1 MELSLISLE
10 QVAIMFVM
18 IMLGFILVKTKL
30 VNPDSKKSLSNI
42 LVYIVVPC
50 MIVNSFIA
58 TYDDSI
64 LENLLWSFLVS
75 FILLVL
81 GIILSFII
89 CIKYK
94 TNDKPILL
102 FALMFSNASYM
113 GIPLIQALFG
123 DIGVIYASGF
133 LTLFNILLWIV
144 GYMVVSKTFNIK
156 STLISILKTPIIYS
170 LIIGLLI
177 FIFQIPIPNIIK
189 TPLNLLGNMNT
200 PLSMIVTGMII
211 GSSNVLT
218 VMKNKYVWLTVAFR
232 LLLIPLICLGVTYL
246 LSLLPISK
254 EVLKIAFILMATP
267 SAAITSIFA
276 IKFNYNED
284 IAAGVVIISTILSII
299 TLPLFTLAIDSLI

>member
-1 MELSLISLE
+1 
-10 QVAIMFVM
+10 MFVM

-42 LVYIVVPC
+42 LVYVVVPC

-81 GIILSFII
+81 GIVVSFVI

-94 TNDKPILL
+94 TSDKPILL

-133 LTLFNILLWIV
+133 LTLFNILLWTV

-177 FIFQIPIPNIIK
+177 FIFQIPVPSIIK

-200 PLSMIVTGMII
+200 PLSMLVTGMII

-218 VMKNKYVWLTVAFR
+218 VVKNKYVWLNVAFR

-246 LSLLPISK
+246 LSFLPISK

-284 IAAGVVIISTILSII
+284 VAAGVVIITTILSII

>member
-1 MELSLISLE
+1 MNLSLISLE
-10 QVAIMFVM
+10 QVAIMFIM
-18 IMLGFILVKTKL
+18 IMLGYILVKTKL

-42 LVYIVVPC
+42 LVYVVVPC
-50 MIVNSFIA
+50 MIINSFIA

-81 GIILSFII
+81 GIVISFII

-94 TNDKPILL
+94 TSDKPILL
-102 FALMFSNASYM
+102 FGLMFSNASYM

-133 LTLFNILLWIV
+133 LTLFNVLLWTV

-189 TPLNLLGNMNT
+189 TPLSLLGNMNT
-200 PLSMIVTGMII
+200 PLSMLVTGMII
-211 GSSNVLT
+211 GSSNIFN
-218 VMKNKYVWLTVAFR
+218 VMKNKYVWLNVGFR
-232 LLLIPLICLGVTYL
+232 LLLIPLVCLGVTYL
-246 LSLLPISK
+246 LSFLPISK
-254 EVLKIAFILMATP
+254 DVLKIAFILMATP

-284 IAAGVVIISTILSII
+284 VAAGVVIISTILSII

>member
-1 MELSLISLE
+1 MNLSLISLE
-10 QVAIMFVM
+10 QVAIMFIM
-18 IMLGFILVKTKL
+18 IMLGYILVKTKL

-42 LVYIVVPC
+42 LVYVVVPC
-50 MIVNSFIA
+50 MIINSFIA

-81 GIILSFII
+81 GIVISFII

-94 TNDKPILL
+94 TSDKPILL

-133 LTLFNILLWIV
+133 LTLFNVLLWTV

-189 TPLNLLGNMNT
+189 TPLSLLGNMNT
-200 PLSMIVTGMII
+200 PLSMLVTGMII
-211 GSSNVLT
+211 GSSNIFN
-218 VMKNKYVWLTVAFR
+218 VMKNKYVWLNVGFR
-232 LLLIPLICLGVTYL
+232 LLLIPLVCLGVTYL
-246 LSLLPISK
+246 LSFFPISK
-254 EVLKIAFILMATP
+254 DVLKIAFILMATP

-284 IAAGVVIISTILSII
+284 VAAGVVIISTILSII

>member
-1 MELSLISLE
+1 
-10 QVAIMFVM
+10 MFVM

-42 LVYIVVPC
+42 LVYVVVPC

-81 GIILSFII
+81 GIVVSFVI

-94 TNDKPILL
+94 TSDKPILL

-133 LTLFNILLWIV
+133 LTLFNILLWTV

-177 FIFQIPIPNIIK
+177 FIFQIPVPNIIK

-200 PLSMIVTGMII
+200 PLSMLVTGMII

-218 VMKNKYVWLTVAFR
+218 VVKNKYVWLNVAFR

-246 LSLLPISK
+246 LSFLPISK

-284 IAAGVVIISTILSII
+284 VAAGVVIITTILSII

>member
-42 LVYIVVPC
+42 LVYVVVPC

-81 GIILSFII
+81 GIVVSFVI

-94 TNDKPILL
+94 TSDKPILL

-133 LTLFNILLWIV
+133 LTLFNILLWTV

-177 FIFQIPIPNIIK
+177 FIFQIPVPNIIK

-200 PLSMIVTGMII
+200 PLSMLVTGMII

-218 VMKNKYVWLTVAFR
+218 VVKNKYVWLNVAFR

-246 LSLLPISK
+246 LSFLPISK

-284 IAAGVVIISTILSII
+284 VAAGVVIITTILSII

>member
-42 LVYIVVPC
+42 LVYVVVPC

-81 GIILSFII
+81 GIVVSFVI

-94 TNDKPILL
+94 TSDKPILL

-133 LTLFNILLWIV
+133 LTLFNILLWTV

-177 FIFQIPIPNIIK
+177 FIFQIPVPSIIK

-200 PLSMIVTGMII
+200 PLSMLVTGMII

-218 VMKNKYVWLTVAFR
+218 VVKNKYVWLNVAFR

-246 LSLLPISK
+246 LSFLPISK

-284 IAAGVVIISTILSII
+284 VAAGVVIITTILSII

>member
-1 MELSLISLE
+1 MELALISLE

-18 IMLGFILVKTKL
+18 IVLGFILVKTKL
-30 VNPDSKKSLSNI
+30 VSKDSKKSLSNI
-42 LVYIVVPC
+42 LVYVVVPA
-50 MIVNSFIA
+50 MIINSFVVS
-58 TYDDSI
+58 YDETI
-64 LENLLWSFLVS
+64 LDNLLWSFLVS
-75 FILLVL
+75 FILLFL
-81 GIILSFII
+81 GIGLTFLIT
-89 CIKYK
+89 IKYK
-94 TNDKPILL
+94 TSDKPILM

-133 LTLFNILLWIV
+133 LTLFNILLWTI

-189 TPLNLLGNMNT
+189 TPLSLLGNMNT

-211 GSSNVLT
+211 GSSNVVSVL
-218 VMKNKYVWLTVAFR
+218 KNKYVWINVVLR
-232 LLLIPLICLGVTYL
+232 LLFIPIVCLGVTYL

-254 EVLKIAFILMATP
+254 DVLKIAFILMATP

-284 IAAGVVIISTILSII
+284 VSAGVVIISTILSII
-299 TLPLFTLAIDSLI
+299 TLPIFTLVIDTII

>member
-1 MELSLISLE
+1 MNLSLISLE
-10 QVAIMFVM
+10 QVAIMFIM
-18 IMLGFILVKTKL
+18 IMLGYILVKTKL

-42 LVYIVVPC
+42 LVYVVVPC
-50 MIVNSFIA
+50 MIINSFIA

-81 GIILSFII
+81 GIVISFII
-89 CIKYK
+89 CIRYK
-94 TNDKPILL
+94 TSDKPILL

-133 LTLFNILLWIV
+133 LTLFNILLWTV

-189 TPLNLLGNMNT
+189 TPLSLLGNMNT
-200 PLSMIVTGMII
+200 PLSMLVTGMII
-211 GSSNVLT
+211 GSSNIFNVI
-218 VMKNKYVWLTVAFR
+218 KNKYVWLSVSFR
-232 LLLIPLICLGVTYL
+232 LLLIPLLCLGVTYL
-246 LSLLPISK
+246 LSFFPISK
-254 EVLKIAFILMATP
+254 DVLKIAFILMATP

-284 IAAGVVIISTILSII
+284 VAAGVVIISTILSII
-299 TLPLFTLAIDSLI
+299 TLPLFTLAIDILI

>member
-1 MELSLISLE
+1 MNLSLISLE
-10 QVAIMFVM
+10 QVAIMFIM
-18 IMLGFILVKTKL
+18 IMLGYILVKTKL

-42 LVYIVVPC
+42 LVYVVVPC
-50 MIVNSFIA
+50 MIINSFIA

-81 GIILSFII
+81 GIVISFII

-94 TNDKPILL
+94 TSDKPILL

-133 LTLFNILLWIV
+133 LTLFNVLLWTV

-156 STLISILKTPIIYS
+156 SNLISILKTPIIYS

-177 FIFQIPIPNIIK
+177 FIFQIPIPSIIK
-189 TPLNLLGNMNT
+189 TPLSLLGNMNT
-200 PLSMIVTGMII
+200 PLSMLVTGMII
-211 GSSNVLT
+211 GSSNIFS
-218 VMKNKYVWLTVAFR
+218 VMKNKYVWLNVSFR
-232 LLLIPLICLGVTYL
+232 LLLIPLVCLGVTYL
-246 LSLLPISK
+246 LSFLPISK
-254 EVLKIAFILMATP
+254 DVLKIAFILMATP

-284 IAAGVVIISTILSII
+284 VAAGVVIISTILSII